1 MMLPELRPDSC
12 FVVQVYRPQETGEM
26 LAWRPDRLGHMCCL
40 DEQLTASLRAS
51 RIPLELCLSSNVIT
65 ESVTGYPDHHF
76 GQLYH
81 AGILFCLRI
90 LEPPGSQC

>member
-1 MMLPELRPDSC
+1 
-12 FVVQVYRPQETGEM
+12 M

-40 DEQLTASLRAS
+40 DEQLKASLQAS

-76 GQLYH
+76 GELYR
-81 AGILFCLRI
+81 AGMFGASM
-90 LEPPGSQC
+90 PQPSSFVAQ